1 MKTGFK
7 SMVVIENE
15 DGKFS
20 RNIVTKNISELPQGE
35 VLINVKYSSLNY
47 KDALSATGN
56 KGVTRSYPHTPGI
69 DAAGIVEESTNMNF
83 QPGDEV
89 FVTGYDLGMNTSGG
103 FSQYIRVPGDWVVK
117 RPKNL
122 TLKESMIFGTAG
134 FTAAIS
140 IDKLV
145 NHGIQPKDGDILVTG
160 ATGGVGSVAVSI
172 LNKLGYNVIAATGK
186 PELKAFML
194 NLGAKDIILRDELND
209 QSGRL
214 LLKERWAGVID
225 TVGGNILGT
234 ALKSVRY
241 GGCVTC
247 CGNVASH
254 ELSTT
259 VYPFILR
266 GVSLLGVDSVQYPT
280 NLRINLWDKLS
291 KEWKIENL
299 HENVEEISL
308 EEVSDKIDQILKG
321 KLNGRTIIN
330 LDL

>member
-1 MKTGFK
+1 
-7 SMVVIENE
+7 MVVIENE

>member
-266 GVSLLGVDSVQYPT
+266 GISLLGVDSVQYPT

>member
-15 DGKFS
+15 NGKFS

>member
-7 SMVVIENE
+7 SMVVFENE
-15 DGKFS
+15 NGKFS